1 MDYVEDKLRNRLQL
15 QGVTLKE
22 FYVDKCC
29 ALRARLQLIFGPQ
42 LQVFLD
48 IFHAVQRI
56 TKKIPKRHPFHSEC
70 MKSLRMVFRDP
81 LDQGIKRTMPT
92 PPKDQLRRQLLMFKS
107 KWKDIDCNGKPILP
121 PAAITELQS
130 FLVHIN
136 KGCLRI
142 WYTSWMWYK

>member
-1 MDYVEDKLRNRLQL
+1 
-15 QGVTLKE
+15 
-22 FYVDKCC
+22 
-29 ALRARLQLIFGPQ
+29 
-42 LQVFLD
+42 
-48 IFHAVQRI
+48 
-56 TKKIPKRHPFHSEC
+56 

-130 FLVHIN
+130 LLVHIN
-136 KGCLRI
+136 KGCLSGIPPGCGTNRNERLHRDLNTFMSSSKYGI
-142 WYTSWMWYK
+142 EFICIADMGTVCT